1 MADDPHSLLTVRQN
15 ELRTQLDAL
24 TASGPDDPHWPELAD
39 DLHNGVTAVLEA
51 RRDDEAAALRLLHR
65 VLGGIAVV
73 AAVVVLVLFFSPWN
87 VVPAGLALLVGGA
100 LVLSPAVRGVWEPRA
115 RTWAGIAAVVGAL
128 LTPLA
133 GGWSALVVVAGIG
146 WWAWRYVK

>member
-15 ELRTQLDAL
+15 ALRTQLDAL

-39 DLHNGVTAVLEA
+39 DLHKGVIAVLEA

-65 VLGGIAVV
+65 VLGGVAVV
-73 AAVVVLVLFFSPWN
+73 AAVAVLVLFFSPWN
-87 VVPAGLALLVGGA
+87 VLPAGLALAVGGV
-100 LVLSPAVRGVWEPRA
+100 LVASPAVRGVWEPRA
-115 RTWAGIAAVVGAL
+115 RTWAGAAAVLGAL

-133 GGWSALVVVAGIG
+133 GGWPALVVAAGIG
-146 WWAWRYVK
+146 WWAWRCAR